1 MKDAHIHGMKPAIFW
16 PDVKMASYSIAFSVL
31 HVFVVFLFGCFVLVD
46 DWLLIGFMIELCIH
60 DSSSL
65 RQYIWYAYIIRP
77 FKSDPMD

>member
-46 DWLLIGFMIELCIH
+46 D
-60 DSSSL
+60 
-65 RQYIWYAYIIRP
+65 
-77 FKSDPMD
+77 